1 MGESQYWSSVAS
13 GWASRS
19 FFVRFSYTF
28 KALSKIS
35 WKLDD
40 DEPAV
45 MGRELDIRAAGAE
58 VRSFVRAQAEK
69 RMVDVR

>member
-1 MGESQYWSSVAS
+1 
-13 GWASRS
+13 
-19 FFVRFSYTF
+19 
-28 KALSKIS
+28 
-35 WKLDD
+35 
-40 DEPAV
+40 V